1 MKRKLKLVVA
11 FAFVVIE
18 VFFSFDGR
26 SQTLD
31 LSNIDNFPLYTITE
45 KGDTLYVGTVN
56 EFRELAFAQKLSI
69 DLMKRDSL
77 NQVIQVKQEV
87 YNDQLWLVIDKL
99 KQTNKR
105 KDEVILRVKQERGL
119 LVVERNGLVQ
129 SIAELKAKNRRL
141 VWLAIIEGLLI
152 GGLIIR

>member
-1 MKRKLKLVVA
+1 MRKKIKLAVA

-18 VFFSFDGR
+18 VFFSFDAT

-31 LSNIDNFPLYTITE
+31 LSNIENFPLYTITE

-105 KDEVILRVKQERGL
+105 KDQVILRVKEERGL
-119 LVVERNGLVQ
+119 LLIEKNSLVQ
-129 SIAELKAKNRRL
+129 QVVDLKARNRRL
-141 VWLAIIEGLLI
+141 VVVVIAEA
-152 GGLIIR
+152 LIILGLMVR

>member
-1 MKRKLKLVVA
+1 MKKKMKLIAV
-11 FAFVVIE
+11 FAIVVIQ
-18 VFFSFDGR
+18 VFFNFEGN

-31 LSNIDNFPLYTITE
+31 LSGVENFPLYTITE
-45 KGDTLYVGTVN
+45 KGDTLYVGTVS

-99 KQTNKR
+99 KETNSR
-105 KDEVILRVKQERGL
+105 KDQVILRVKEERGV
-119 LVVERNGLVQ
+119 LVVEKNGLVQ
-129 SIAELKAKNRRL
+129 EVANLKSRNRRL
-141 VWLAIIEGLLI
+141 ILVVIAEA
-152 GGLIIR
+152 LIILGLMMR